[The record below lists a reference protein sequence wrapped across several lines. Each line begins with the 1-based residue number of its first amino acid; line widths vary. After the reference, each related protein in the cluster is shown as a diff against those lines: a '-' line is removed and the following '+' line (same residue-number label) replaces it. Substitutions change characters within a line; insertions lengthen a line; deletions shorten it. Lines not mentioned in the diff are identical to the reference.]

1 MKSGHKRTQRAHPT
15 DSEVQRIEKDIRT
28 LRDSGKSD
36 IEIRET
42 LKIEERTFR
51 RYCSRIYTEDQNL
64 WLSITQEQYATELVR
79 LRSCLNYSYNIAK
92 QLSED
97 SKLGCQDRLAE
108 LQSMLDSRLSMVQ
121 LLGDVDMKRKIPV
134 SQPEEQDNTIISS
147 TFKRV
152 HT

>member
-1 MKSGHKRTQRAHPT
+1 MKNGHKRTPRKHPT
-15 DSEVQRIEKDIRT
+15 DNQIQRIKKDIRS

-51 RYCSRIYTEDQNL
+51 RYCSRIYQEDQNL
-64 WLSITQEQYATELVR
+64 WLSITQEQYATELLR
-79 LRSCLNYSYNIAK
+79 LRSCLNNAYNIAK

-97 SKLGCQDRLAE
+97 SKLECQDRLAA

-121 LLGDVDMKRKIPV
+121 LLENVDMKRKISI
-134 SQPEEQDNTIISS
+134 SQSEQQDNTIISS

-152 HT
+152 HS